1 MRKFYITILSLFIS
15 GFCFS
20 QTSGLFFSEYAEG
33 SSNNKYLEIYNGTG
47 ATVDLS
53 LFSISSCSNGCN
65 TFNEFDYPDNIQ
77 FAPGTMLADG
87 AVYIIAHPSAD
98 STILAVAN
106 QTFTYLSNGNDAFAL
121 TVAGAT
127 ASSYTIIDLIGD
139 MQGDPGNGW
148 DVAGI
153 TNGTKDHTL
162 IRKASV
168 CQGNPAE
175 LGSFGTDSLNSEW
188 MVMPQND
195 WADLGSHSA
204 SCSSGSSCTAN
215 AGIDQKVCK
224 GDTVLLNAIGPSPIV
239 NINHTVQTSGMTF
252 TPDSITINLGDTVTF
267 INTGGNHNVNGT
279 TSTFPSNPASFGNS
293 LGTGW
298 TFTHVFTVAG
308 TYDYQCDPHVGMG
321 MIGKIIVSPATSNL
335 SYTWLN
341 LSNPTA
347 MPVVAQQTSFIATS
361 NEDYMLIVID
371 SLTNCLEMD
380 TVTIN
385 VSDIAIS
392 AGANQTICEGDTAIL
407 TATTTGGFPTTTTY
421 WISLNSSA
429 ITQNV
434 TPSTTTSYD
443 VVAIDTIGCKSFD
456 TVKVTVVISPV
467 FNTITESGLD
477 SVVVNGQTYT
487 STGTYT
493 QTLTS
498 AAGCDSILT
507 INVTINTSAGFT
519 YFETS
524 QINAYPNPSSGII
537 KIQGIEKLGAIYE
550 INIKNNEGR
559 ILKKISTDYSQINIS
574 DLRFGIYF
582 LNILYENGEGNI
594 RIIKK

>member
-1 MRKFYITILSLFIS
+1 MRNFYITILSLFIS
-15 GFCFS
+15 GLCFS

-87 AVYIIAHPSAD
+87 AVYIIAHPSSD

-106 QTFTYLSNGNDAFAL
+106 QTFTYLSNGDDAFAL

-139 MQGDPGNGW
+139 MQGDPGSGW

-153 TNGTKDHTL
+153 SNGTKDHTL

-188 MVMPQND
+188 LVMPQND
-195 WADLGSHSA
+195 WTDLGSHSA

-252 TPDSITINLGDTVTF
+252 TPDSIAINLGDTVTF

-293 LGTGW
+293 LGSGW

-321 MIGKIIVSPATSNL
+321 MTGKIIVSPPSSNL

-341 LSNPTA
+341 ISNPMA
-347 MPVVAQQTSFIATS
+347 MPIVAQQTSFIATI

-371 SLTNCLEMD
+371 SITNCLEID

-407 TATTTGGFPTTTTY
+407 TATSTGGFPTTSIY
-421 WISLNSSA
+421 WISLNSSTL
-429 ITQNV
+429 TQSV
-434 TPSTTTSYD
+434 TPTTTTSYD

-456 TVKVTVVISPV
+456 TVKVTVNYAS
-467 FNTITESGLD
+467 NNLITESGND

-487 STGTYT
+487 ASGAYT
-493 QTLTS
+493 QILTN
-498 AAGCDSILT
+498 AVGCDSILN
-507 INVTINTSAGFT
+507 INVIINNSAGLT
-519 YFETS
+519 DFES
-524 QINAYPNPSSGII
+524 LQINAYPNPSSGII
-537 KIQGIEKLGAIYE
+537 KIQGIEQLGVIYG
-550 INIKNNEGR
+550 INIQNSEGR
-559 ILKKISTDYSQINIS
+559 ILKKISTDYWEINIS
-574 DLRFGIYF
+574 DLRSGIYF